1 MDETRISEAALPSGT
16 RLSSPQNT
24 YIIDKAIGAGGFGI
38 TYRAS
43 ATVMVQNI
51 EIDTFF
57 AIKEHFIN
65 SLCDRQDTRVVYSRP
80 VSKQVEGSL
89 KDFISEARRLQK
101 VGVSHPNIVRV
112 NEVFEAN
119 NTAYYIMEYL
129 EGESLQRFV
138 RANGGPLS
146 EEQTRRIMLP
156 IIEAVGA
163 LHKAHLT
170 HLDIKPVNIMI
181 TRRKDGSL
189 RPVLIDFGLAKHYD
203 VDGAPTSTINTLG
216 CSAGYS
222 PVEQYV
228 GITSFSPT
236 ADIYS
241 LGATMLFCLSGTTPV
256 VANRITRADIE
267 EAIPANVS
275 EGMRQAILG
284 AMAKNDADRT
294 QSISEMLHQLGGE
307 LPPADGG
314 DGGSDEPPQ
323 KVDSFVEATDVI
335 ADECTQTN
343 AKGMKMSVAL
353 GIALLVAIVTFFCLR
368 SCRGGEDKQDIQGI
382 VDTLYTEKL
391 IHYDFESL
399 SSLEHLSLACVL
411 NGKYYY
417 FSQANWSKIPSNIK
431 SKFEKKG
438 VVIANKG
445 EQFILDLED
454 SGKAMT
460 WNEAMK
466 RYGNRLP
473 TKSQAEAMAAD
484 RVAVNAAILAFGGN
498 KEWWYWTSAEYD
510 SSYAW
515 LVGMDSGTIYSYNK
529 ATTYKVRA
537 VSPIVGSSSEAET
550 TLSQTGDKEKLQ
562 CDFTSLSRL
571 ENLALACV
579 LDGKYY
585 YFSQA
590 NWNKIPADVKNRFT
604 KKGVVVIGNGERF
617 ILDLHDS
624 GKEMTW
630 DEAMSRYRYGNRLPT
645 KSQAE
650 VMSADCKAINA
661 AITAFGGDKD
671 PAWWYWTS
679 AESESNP
686 SLAYVVYMG
695 SYSFS
700 DPIKTG
706 KYRVRAVARVPSSA
720 I

>member
-1 MDETRISEAALPSGT
+1 
-16 RLSSPQNT
+16 
-24 YIIDKAIGAGGFGI
+24 
-38 TYRAS
+38 
-43 ATVMVQNI
+43 MVQNI

-170 HLDIKPVNIMI
+170 HLDIKPDNIMI

-203 VDGAPTSTINTLG
+203 VDGAPTSTTNTLG

-241 LGATMLFCLSGTTPV
+241 LGATMLFCLSGAAPV
-256 VANRITRADIE
+256 VANHITRADIE
-267 EAIPANVS
+267 NAIPANVS
-275 EGMRQAILG
+275 EGMRRAILG

-294 QSISEMLHQLGGE
+294 QSISDMLHQLGGE
-307 LPPADGG
+307 LPSANGG
-314 DGGSDEPPQ
+314 GNGGDEPPVARRAAAPVSDTEVIGNVQ
-323 KVDSFVEATDVI
+323 ASKGKAMKFVLAV
-335 ADECTQTN
+335 
-343 AKGMKMSVAL
+343 
-353 GIALLVAIVTFFCLR
+353 IALLLIAAATFFGLR
-368 SCRGGEDKQDIQGI
+368 GCGEAESMPVRVADSLIAA
-382 VDTLYTEKL
+382 DTIPVVAPAVPQEVKTEPEKEEIKKTPAPEPKTKPYTKNEVKN
-391 IHYDFESL
+391 ERK
-399 SSLEHLSLACVL
+399 E
-411 NGKYYY
+411 
-417 FSQANWSKIPSNIK
+417 
-431 SKFEKKG
+431 
-438 VVIANKG
+438 NK
-445 EQFILDLED
+445 E
-454 SGKAMT
+454 
-460 WNEAMK
+460 NEAK
-466 RYGNRLP
+466 P
-473 TKSQAEAMAAD
+473 IAAAAPAP
-484 RVAVNAAILAFGGN
+484 VAV
-498 KEWWYWTSAEYD
+498 KEPEPEP
-510 SSYAW
+510 
-515 LVGMDSGTIYSYNK
+515 VK
-529 ATTYKVRA
+529 R
-537 VSPIVGSSSEAET
+537 
-550 TLSQTGDKEKLQ
+550 QF
-562 CDFTSLSRL
+562 DFASLSRL
-571 ENLALACV
+571 EHLALACV

-585 YFSQA
+585 YFSRA
-590 NWNKIPADVKNRFT
+590 NWKKIPADVKSRFT

-630 DEAMSRYRYGNRLPT
+630 DEAMSRYGNRLPT

-650 VMSADCKAINA
+650 AMVADYQAINA
-661 AITAFGGDKD
+661 AIIAFGGDKD
-671 PAWWYWTS
+671 PAWFYWTS
-679 AESESNP
+679 TERNSSSAWIVNMS
-686 SLAYVVYMG
+686 AGYVFVN
-695 SYSFS
+695 F
-700 DPIKTG
+700 IKTNTG
-706 KYRVRAVARVPSSA
+706 RVRAVARVPSSA